1 LTNFF
6 ISLKNLSATQTPAF
20 QQQIRIIHYIYVQ
33 NVSSYT
39 IYKKKS
45 TIQMIS
51 PGPITSKREPFSSA
65 TFAGPL
71 EKS

>member
-6 ISLKNLSATQTPAF
+6 ISLKNLSAIQTPAF

-39 IYKKKS
+39 IYKKKLPS
-45 TIQMIS
+45 RWSVPANNQQARTILF
-51 PGPITSKREPFSSA
+51 GDLCR
-65 TFAGPL
+65 TFR
-71 EKS
+71 KT